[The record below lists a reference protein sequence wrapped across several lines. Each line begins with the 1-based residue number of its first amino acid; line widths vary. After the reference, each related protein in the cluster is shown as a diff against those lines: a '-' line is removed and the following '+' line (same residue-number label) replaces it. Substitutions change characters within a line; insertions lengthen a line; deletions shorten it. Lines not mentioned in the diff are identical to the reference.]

1 MSALANYTSRAV
13 QKDID
18 LVEQQKALKWLIHF
32 IGDIHQPLHVEN
44 LEVGGNLINVTFNGA
59 RTNLHA
65 AWDTAIPQ
73 KLFGGN
79 YSLPNAQ
86 SWAANLTSEIKTG
99 VYKKESKSWL
109 KGLDV
114 KKPIKSTM
122 LWAID
127 ANKYVCSTVIPDGP
141 EAVRFQ
147 EISGSYYE
155 SAAPVVKKQL
165 AKAGVRL
172 AAWLD
177 AIVEKAN
184 KKSHEGYPG
193 KIVDDRLRREIE
205 VKREVKLEPWM
216 VEAREKRRAFGG
228 CRCGEEEHAH

>member
-1 MSALANYTSRAV
+1 M

-18 LVEQQKALKWLIHF
+18 FVEQQKALKWLIHF

-44 LEVGGNLINVTFNGA
+44 LEIGGNLINVTFNGA

-79 YSLPNAQ
+79 FSIPNAQ
-86 SWAANLTSEIKTG
+86 SWATNLTAEIKTG
-99 VYKKESKSWL
+99 KYKKEAKAWRRNINVSR
-109 KGLDV
+109 
-114 KKPIKSTM
+114 PINSTM

-127 ANKYVCSTVIPDGP
+127 TNQFVCSTVIPNGT

-147 EISGSYYE
+147 EISGAYYE
-155 SAAPVVKKQL
+155 SVAPVVRKQL
-165 AKAGVRL
+165 AKAGIRL

-177 AIVEKAN
+177 AIVEKADR
-184 KKSHEGYPG
+184 KAGSGGYVS
-193 KIVDDRLRREIE
+193 KIVDDRL
-205 VKREVKLEPWM
+205 KREVETDKAEFEKREFEMEPWM
-216 VEAREKRRAFGG
+216 VEARERRAAFGG
-228 CRCGEEEHAH
+228 CGCGKEEHEH